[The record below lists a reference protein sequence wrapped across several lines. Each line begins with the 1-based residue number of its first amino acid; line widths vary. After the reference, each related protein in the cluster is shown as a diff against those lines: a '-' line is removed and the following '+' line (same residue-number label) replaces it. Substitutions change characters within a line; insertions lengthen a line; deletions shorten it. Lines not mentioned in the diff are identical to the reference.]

1 MPDFSLVAIG
11 CYTET
16 MPHVKGAGKGIEII
30 ALDTATGAL
39 EKRLTTPGPRN
50 PSYLA
55 VNPASDRLYAVDR
68 MLYAV
73 EELDA
78 KDGPRTHAYKLDAST
93 GALALLGTAPCPGTA
108 ACHVSVS
115 YDGRRLYVS
124 NYVTGDLLCYALGTD
139 GIPTGA
145 PQVLSRPGKPNGHF
159 AMEND
164 DGLVLFCDAG
174 NDTIVGYR
182 PDGDT
187 LRPEPEVEIAA
198 TPKSFPRHLAYIP
211 GSKAFLVAAE
221 HAALLTIFSL
231 DNGVS
236 KKGDELSS
244 LPADWIGGKGAAAV
258 RVHPNGRWGYSS
270 NRGGH
275 DSIFGVEIDAANLKL
290 KPIGI
295 WQTGGQVP
303 RDFAIDPSGHW
314 MIVAH
319 QDSSDLVT
327 FAIDQSTGAL
337 TPTGHKLALGSPVSV
352 LFF

>member
-16 MPHVKGAGKGIEII
+16 MPHVAGAGKGVEIV
-30 ALDTATGAL
+30 ALNTATGAL

-55 VNPASDRLYAVDR
+55 INAKGDR
-68 MLYAV
+68 LYAV

-78 KDGPRTHAYKLDAST
+78 KDGPQTHAYSLDKAT
-93 GALALLGTAPCPGTA
+93 GALKLLGKVASPGAA

-115 YDGRRLYVS
+115 HDGKRLYVS
-124 NYVTGDLLCYALGTD
+124 NYVTGDLLCYALDANGVPA
-139 GIPTGA
+139 GEA
-145 PQVLSRPGKPNGHF
+145 QVLGRPGKPNGHF
-159 AMEND
+159 ATEND

-174 NDTIVGYR
+174 NDTVVGYR
-182 PDGDT
+182 PDGAK
-187 LRPEPEVEIAA
+187 LKPQPEVEVKA
-198 TPKSFPRHLAYIP
+198 TPKSFPRHLALIP
-211 GSKAFLVAAE
+211 RTKAFLVAGE

-231 DNGVS
+231 ADGVS

-244 LPADWIGGKGAAAV
+244 LPADWTGGKGGAAV
-258 RVHPNGRWGYSS
+258 RVHPNGRWGYMS

-275 DSIFGVEIDAANLKL
+275 DSIFGVDIDAANLKL

-295 WQTGGQVP
+295 WKTGGKVP
-303 RDFAIDPSGHW
+303 RDFAIDPSGRW
-314 MIVAH
+314 MIVAN
-319 QDSSDLVT
+319 QDSSDLKV

-337 TPTGHKLALGSPVSV
+337 TETGNTLALGTPVSV